1 MEQLSL
7 CDTNIE
13 PVLSSPGTTT
23 SEALTL
29 QLLKS
34 TCPRAPAQQQGK
46 PLQQEAHVPQLEK
59 SPCSNED
66 LNTAN
71 T

>member
-46 PLQQEAHVPQLEK
+46 PLLQEAHVPQLEK
-59 SPCSNED
+59 SPCSYED
-66 LNTAN
+66 LTPA
-71 T
+71 TT